1 MSNKMSMLLG
11 VALVALGTGA
21 GTAGSVPNYLLD
33 SGWSASGSDT
43 ILDQNR
49 TAFGNGY
56 SYGYDDGYADR
67 LRKDRYRSE
76 FYQPRGH
83 YFGASHGAYYY
94 VGVARNDGQAS
105 NAGLP
110 AALRK

>member
-1 MSNKMSMLLG
+1 MSNKTSMLFG
-11 VALVALGTGA
+11 AALAVLGTSA
-21 GTAGSVPNYLLD
+21 VNADSVKNYLPGG
-33 SGWSASGSDT
+33 GWFASGPDT
-43 ILDQNR
+43 DLDQNR

-76 FYQPRGH
+76 FYQPRGR